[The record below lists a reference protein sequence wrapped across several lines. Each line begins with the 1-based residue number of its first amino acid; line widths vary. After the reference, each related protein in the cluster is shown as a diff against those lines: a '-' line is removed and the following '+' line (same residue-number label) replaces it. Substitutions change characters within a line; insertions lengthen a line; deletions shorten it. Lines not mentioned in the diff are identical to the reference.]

1 MESTSIITTEQ
12 QAPITVSASNAVFNV
27 QALQQ
32 LTAFANLMADSRV
45 AVPEHLAGKPADCM
59 AIVMQA
65 MQWGM
70 NPYAVAQKTYLVG
83 GTLGYEAQL
92 VNAVIASSSAIRGRF
107 HYEYDGDWSK
117 CTKTKEISRE
127 KSGKNGKYTVTERVR
142 AWTDDDEE
150 GLSIR
155 VGAVLRG
162 ETEITW
168 GEPVYL
174 SGVVTRNSPLW
185 VSNPKQQI
193 AYLALKYWARLYTPD
208 VVLGVYTPDELDQR
222 QEKDITPAPVRASL
236 KEIAAATTAV
246 EPDAVFT
253 AREDAG
259 NIDALADEFRDRIS
273 AAETTEQ
280 ARAIGDDIAAQRS
293 LLGAALFTEL
303 KNKAVMRHHQLKACN
318 TLEGLI
324 NTLPNPDEPGAAERF
339 AEVERKLATAKSHL
353 GAELYEQFSTT
364 ITDMRPEYIAD

>member
-1 MESTSIITTEQ
+1 MENTSIITTEQ
-12 QAPITVSASNAVFNV
+12 QAPSTVSASNAVFNV

-70 NPYAVAQKTYLVG
+70 NPYAVAQKTHLVG

-127 KSGKNGKYTVTERVR
+127 KIGKNGKYTVTERVR

-168 GEPVYL
+168 SEPVYL
-174 SGVVTRNSPLW
+174 SSVVTRNSPLW

-193 AYLALKYWARLYTPD
+193 AYLALKYWSRLYTPD
-208 VVLGVYTPDELDQR
+208 VVLGVYTPDELEHR
-222 QEKDITPAPVRASL
+222 VEKDITPPQRTSL
-236 KEIAAATTAV
+236 KEIAAATTAG
-246 EPDAVFT
+246 EPNAVFT

-259 NIDALADEFRDRIS
+259 NIDALADEIRDKIET
-273 AAETTEQ
+273 AADVDQ
-280 ARAIGDDIAAQRS
+280 AKAIRSDIEAQKS
-293 LLGAALFTEL
+293 VLGTALFTEL
-303 KNKAVMRHHQLKACN
+303 KNKAVKRYYLVDARN
-318 TLEGLI
+318 RVEAEI
-324 NTLPNPDEPGAAERF
+324 NSLPQSDESGAAEAF
-339 AEVERKLATAKSHL
+339 AAVEKTLSTARRHL
-353 GAELYEQFSTT
+353 GDELYEQFATT
-364 ITDMRPEYIAD
+364 LLDMRPEYIAD